1 MTLIHLYIIN
11 FINYKNQN
19 VHRSRYIDHNGLLYL
34 VNQSLSVVYLHVTFT
49 QQSVFQYT
57 LEFLWSM

>member
-1 MTLIHLYIIN
+1 M
-11 FINYKNQN
+11 
-19 VHRSRYIDHNGLLYL
+19 YIDLDTNHCGLLYL
-34 VNQSLSVVYLHVTFT
+34 VNRSLSVVYLHVTFT